1 MRYTINIFLVVFT
14 GLFLLPESMMSQ
26 DNLQKELS
34 IKGKIS
40 PYGIAGQ
47 QAPELNVTK
56 WVDALG
62 NATEAFNLADHK
74 NKFTVLYCFQAWCPG
89 CHSRGLPA
97 LKEMSTALKDNP
109 NVTFAAIQTV
119 FEGAHA
125 NTYERL
131 LEIQKQYGLE
141 IPFGHNTP
149 VEGQRLPS
157 VMQQYQ
163 TGGTPWFI
171 FIDQEGQVVFNDFHL
186 NTKKAIAYLKTL
198 Q

>member
-1 MRYTINIFLVVFT
+1 
-14 GLFLLPESMMSQ
+14 MMSQ
-26 DNLQKELS
+26 DNLQKQLS

-186 NTKKAIAYLKTL
+186 NTKKAIAYLKTI